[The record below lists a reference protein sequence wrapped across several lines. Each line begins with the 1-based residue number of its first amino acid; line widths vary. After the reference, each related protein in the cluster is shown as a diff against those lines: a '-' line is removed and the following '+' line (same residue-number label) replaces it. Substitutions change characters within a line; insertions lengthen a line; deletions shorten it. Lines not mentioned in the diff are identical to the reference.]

1 MKTFAI
7 VAATLLAS
15 TPFAIAS
22 AAVIDP
28 IVYGTTFCQ
37 ERSNGTPYDKSTE
50 RAVLASID
58 HRLEA
63 VKLPDG
69 VDLDVALSTRAVQL
83 LCPGYLNK

>member
-15 TPFAIAS
+15 TPFVTAS
-22 AAVIDP
+22 AAVLDP

-37 ERSNGTPYDKSTE
+37 ERRNGTTYGTATE

-58 HRLEA
+58 QNRNA
-63 VKLPDG
+63 IKLSDG
-69 VDLDVALSTRAVQL
+69 VDLDVALSSRAVQL
-83 LCPGYLNK
+83 LCPGYLSK